1 MLPSLMKMRLL
12 IDYLSHREVTLG
24 KTCQQ
29 MSLICEESM
38 GSRRK
43 AVYIKASWRNPH
55 YNLPLEDILNDV
67 SLARLGFL
75 TVVGNGK

>member
-1 MLPSLMKMRLL
+1 
-12 IDYLSHREVTLG
+12 
-24 KTCQQ
+24 